1 MRGRELGPVPR
12 LVCAR
17 CQLPMT
23 ACLCRWV
30 TPTDN
35 RVPVLVLQH
44 PAEAQ
49 QTKGSARLL
58 GLSLACSTASWA

>member
-1 MRGRELGPVPR
+1 
-12 LVCAR
+12 
-17 CQLPMT
+17 MT

-49 QTKGSARLL
+49 ETKGSARLL